1 MENRHRKSEMNQ
13 EILLLGK
20 RIMEIIKQK
29 NLKPREVAHD
39 ANLDVENLRK
49 YMKGTQEMK
58 VSTMIKISKSLGVSI
73 DELFSFLK

>member
-58 VSTMIKISKSLGVSI
+58 VSTMIKIAKSLGVSI